1 MKHSISS
8 SSDKPKEL
16 FQAEIIISWV
26 LRVGIIL
33 CATVIS
39 IGLGIRFFFPS
50 HASGSARKI
59 IHEIMQ
65 GQISNHYSVLDSAA
79 LLSEGVLH
87 GNSDAWISLGLF
99 LLILLPII
107 RVAMSFFIFLFEKDF
122 TYSAITF
129 IVLGILVFGI
139 LFGKNL

>member
-1 MKHSISS
+1 MKNPISS
-8 SSDKPKEL
+8 ATDKPKEL

-26 LRVGIIL
+26 LRLGIIL

-65 GQISNHYSVLDSAA
+65 GQFSHHYSVLDSTA
-79 LLSEGVLH
+79 LLSKGVIQ
-87 GNSDAWISLGLF
+87 GNSDAWISLGLL
-99 LLILLPII
+99 LLILLPMI

-122 TYSAITF
+122 TYSVITF
-129 IVLGILVFGI
+129 IVLGILLFGI
-139 LFGKNL
+139 FFGKAL